1 MGSGV
6 PQQMGSG
13 VPQQM
18 GSGAPQQMG
27 SGVPQ
32 QQQQQWSNN
41 ATPINVNVNRRF
53 SSSSGVVG
61 RSLSMQT
68 STSLT
73 RQSPSE
79 EDPECLSDS
88 SSDSSSRRPMLQ
100 GSSPAV
106 MQSTWPRLS

>member
-18 GSGAPQQMG
+18 GSG
-27 SGVPQ
+27 VP

-41 ATPINVNVNRRF
+41 ATAINVNVNRRF

-61 RSLSMQT
+61 RSLSRT
-68 STSLT
+68 PTSLT